1 MQLKK
6 IETFEELSR
15 LTPQQRFV
23 IYDARNGEYFLEA
36 GNGTAEEIEDAFH
49 YSTQSIFF
57 IGERFQGLNMLWN
70 KCLAYAWCHILL
82 INGQPAA
89 EPTTKTLFTPA
100 QIELMKCAPTSDLVK
115 GLVMQKLLQA
125 PPSTI
130 TDYECL
136 RLWIIANL
144 PKPKAATQA
153 TGPAPGS
160 VLSIE
165 VTWRGVETGSCVYSQ
180 RVGGDSIISLS
191 ADELRAEAEDVR
203 TLDSLLDRLERR
215 EQESSHPANVM
226 TPMGDPVYEDHE
238 LSAAEPCESLEVK
251 ANNRSAACARLAEFL
266 RHHLPEVANRLDL

>member
-15 LTPQQRFV
+15 LTTQHRFV
-23 IYDARNGEYFLEA
+23 IYDARDEEYFLEA
-36 GNGTAEEIEDAFH
+36 GNGTTEEIEDAFH

-57 IGERFQGLNMLWN
+57 IGERFQGLGMLWN
-70 KCLAYAWCHILL
+70 KCSASTRFHILL

-100 QIELMKCAPTSDLVK
+100 QIELMKCAPTSEPVK

-130 TDYECL
+130 TDYEGL
-136 RLWIIANL
+136 RLWIVAHL

-165 VTWRGVETGSCVYSQ
+165 MNWSGVETGSCNYSR
-180 RVGGDSIISLS
+180 RVGGTSTLNLS
-191 ADELRAEAEDVR
+191 ADDLLAEAEDLH
-203 TLDSLLDRLERR
+203 TLDSLLEHLERR
-215 EQESSHPANVM
+215 GREEGAPSHVL
-226 TPMGDPVYEDHE
+226 TPLGDPIHE
-238 LSAAEPCESLEVK
+238 NYSISDDEPYDDLVVE
-251 ANNRSAACARLAEFL
+251 ANNRSLARARLAEFL
-266 RHHLPEVANRLDL
+266 RRHLPEVANRLNL